1 MKASLTNPPWL
12 DPKYETKI
20 LAQLTKV
27 RPRQHGQHS
36 ACCPVGAASP
46 LERDVGQ
53 WILQRVAASEQGA
66 L

>member
-1 MKASLTNPPWL
+1 MKASLTNSPWL

-27 RPRQHGQHS
+27 RPRQPGQYS
-36 ACCPVGAASP
+36 ACCSVGAAGS
-46 LERDVGQ
+46 LERDVGR
-53 WILQRVAASEQGA
+53 WILQRTATSEQGA